1 MKAEIIKPELVKNN
15 DPRLDENQEKVI
27 EYLKAMNLIEN
38 LTKDEVKRFIEISQA
53 FNLNPFKREV
63 YAIKFRDKFNIVVG
77 YETYIKRAERTNL
90 CSGWHV
96 TTEGKI
102 SDKSLKA
109 VITIH
114 RKDWDHAFIHE
125 VYFVE
130 YVRQSMI
137 WKEKP
142 VTMIKKV
149 AMAQGFRL
157 CFSDELGGMPY
168 TSEEIDVHQELQQP
182 QQQKKVIKKVAPAKT
197 EGNVNGILKNNDP
210 ECIPEDMA
218 QKINDCKTIKP
229 EMVNLWNE
237 FDDLHDCKE
246 FKDLFSLKRRQLQVQ
261 KELENEFN
269 TNEVQDVLDEEKGV
283 KNMDVD
289 FIKTEEVKVAEAQ
302 EFISEMR
309 TIDDVITITET
320 ENRKTVLNYAQKH
333 MERLADK
340 NGTIPPAPDK
350 LFPDDQS

>member
-1 MKAEIIKPELVKNN
+1 
-15 DPRLDENQEKVI
+15 
-27 EYLKAMNLIEN
+27 MNLIEN
-38 LTKDEVKRFIEISQA
+38 LSKDEVKRFIEISQA

-77 YETYIKRAERTNL
+77 YETYIKRAERTKL

-114 RKDWDHAFIHE
+114 RKDWDHAFVHE

-157 CFSDELGGMPY
+157 CFNDELGGMPY
-168 TSEEIDVHQELQQP
+168 TTEELDVHQEPQQP
-182 QQQKKVIKKVAPAKT
+182 KKVAPKKREDMNVKEMILDDHAKGKVVSSDIGDRLIQPKVAPAKT
-197 EGNVNGILKNNDP
+197 EGNVKGILKTNDP
-210 ECIPEDMA
+210 ECIPDDMA
-218 QKINDCKTIKP
+218 D
-229 EMVNLWNE
+229 
-237 FDDLHDCKE
+237 
-246 FKDLFSLKRRQLQVQ
+246 KDQC
-261 KELENEFN
+261 
-269 TNEVQDVLDEEKGV
+269 
-283 KNMDVD
+283 M
-289 FIKTEEVKVAEAQ
+289 
-302 EFISEMR
+302 
-309 TIDDVITITET
+309 
-320 ENRKTVLNYAQKH
+320 
-333 MERLADK
+333 
-340 NGTIPPAPDK
+340 
-350 LFPDDQS
+350 

>member
-1 MKAEIIKPELVKNN
+1 MKAEILNQELIKTN

-38 LTKDEVKRFIEISQA
+38 LSKDEVKRFIEISQA

-77 YETYIKRAERTNL
+77 YETYIKRAERTKL

-114 RKDWDHAFIHE
+114 RKDWDHAFVHE

-157 CFSDELGGMPY
+157 CFNDELGGMPY
-168 TSEEIDVHQELQQP
+168 TTEELDVHQEP
-182 QQQKKVIKKVAPAKT
+182 QQQKKVVKKVAPVKT
-197 EGNVNGILKNNDP
+197 EGNVKGILKTND
-210 ECIPEDMA
+210 ECIPDDMA
-218 QKINDCKTIKP
+218 DKINACKTIKP
-229 EMVNLWNE
+229 EMVNLWNTY
-237 FDDLHDCKE
+237 DDLHDCKE
-246 FKDLFSLKRRQLQVQ
+246 FKDLFSIKRKQLEVQ
-261 KELENEFN
+261 KALENEFN
-269 TNEVQDVLDEEKGV
+269 TQEVQDVIDEETGV
-283 KNMDVD
+283 KNMTDELGVAGAKLI
-289 FIKTEEVKVAEAQ
+289 IKDQK
-302 EFISEMR
+302 
-309 TIDDVITITET
+309 TIDDVMVITEK
-320 ENRKTVLNYAQKH
+320 ENRKTVLSYAQKH
-333 MERLADK
+333 MEKLGGQ
-340 NGTIPPAPDK
+340 NGTIPPPPVVYSDTLFKTEDK
-350 LFPDDQS
+350 NNDKS